1 MASENENGIRSFTA
15 GEALEPFRRVK
26 ISSGT
31 AVYADAGDRY
41 DGVTLDTVA
50 SGAQAAIKLRNH
62 PGTYKIECAGAV
74 TSGATVYAADDGKV
88 DENVALGESIGISL
102 DTGDGSGSI
111 VEVLPQPKL
120 GGSELLASSTGDSSA
135 LGVSSADE
143 ATFSNGSYTFPAGS
157 LLAGDKIVVKAKGRL
172 DSTNG
177 ADTFT
182 GKLKLGTE
190 TIATTP
196 NPDAVNGDIFMI
208 EAEISINIGGSG
220 GHVEAMGTVMNDAL
234 AATLGTPFHK
244 ADAAEALDGAVILAV
259 TGQFDA
265 SSASNTAVLDHFS
278 VVRLRK

>member
-1 MASENENGIRSFTA
+1 MAGENESGIKSFTA

-26 ISSGT
+26 LSSGT
-31 AVYADAGDRY
+31 AVYADAGDRHI
-41 DGVTLDTVA
+41 GVTVDGAA
-50 SGAQAAIKLRNH
+50 SGAQVAVKLINH
-62 PGTYKIECAGAV
+62 PGTRKIECAAAV
-74 TSGATVYAADDGKV
+74 TTGATVYAADDGKV
-88 DENVALGESIGISL
+88 DDDSTLGESIGIAL
-102 DTGDGSGSI
+102 DTGDGAGSI
-111 VEVLPQPKL
+111 IEVMPLPKV

-135 LGVSSADE
+135 LGVSSAAE

-182 GKLKLGTE
+182 AKLKLGTE

-208 EAEISINIGGSG
+208 NAEISVNIGGSG
-220 GHVEAMGTVMNDAL
+220 GHVEAMGSVMNDAL
-234 AATLGTPFHK
+234 AAGLATPFHK
-244 ADAAEALDGAVILAV
+244 ADAAEALDGAVVLAV

-265 SSASNTAVLDHFS
+265 SSASNTAKLDHFS
-278 VVRLRK
+278 VVRHRK